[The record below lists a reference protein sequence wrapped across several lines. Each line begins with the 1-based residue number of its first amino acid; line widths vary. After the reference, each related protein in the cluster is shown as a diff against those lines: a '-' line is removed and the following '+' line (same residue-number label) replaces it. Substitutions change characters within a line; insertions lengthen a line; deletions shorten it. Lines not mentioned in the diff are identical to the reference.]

1 MTGPLRGEV
10 ALVTGADREIGAA
23 MAIALAEAGA
33 AVVLAHHAAAE
44 AAEAIAGR
52 IRASGGQA
60 ATEAADLSLPAE
72 NRALVARTAERFGRL
87 DIFVANAGI
96 TTWAPFL
103 ETDEAAWDAVTGLN
117 LKGAFFGAQAAA
129 AQMIAQAP
137 TQTPTHAPAPRRGR
151 IVFSSSVAGVAAL
164 PNCAPY
170 AVTKAGLRHLA
181 RVLALE
187 LGPHGITVNALGI
200 GATLN
205 ARNLRDDPDYEARW
219 SAAIPTGRC
228 GRPEDAAAALM
239 FLVSPGAD
247 MVSGHTLMLDGGWS
261 GLGAAP
267 R

>member
-1 MTGPLRGEV
+1 MTGALRGEV

-33 AVVLAHHAAAE
+33 AVVLAHHDAAE
-44 AAEAIAGR
+44 AAEATAER
-52 IRASGGQA
+52 IRRAGGRT

-72 NRALVARTAERFGRL
+72 NRALVARVAARFGRL
-87 DIFVANAGI
+87 DVFVANAGI
-96 TTWAPFL
+96 TAWAPFL
-103 ETDEAAWDAVTGLN
+103 ETDEAAWDAVAGLN

-129 AQMIAQAP
+129 AQMIAQA
-137 TQTPTHAPAPRRGR
+137 AGAGGAGRGR

-164 PNCAPY
+164 RDCAPY

-187 LGPHGITVNALGI
+187 LGPHKITVNALGI

-205 ARNLRDDPDYEARW
+205 ARNLADDPDYEARW

-247 MVSGHTLMLDGGWS
+247 MVSGHTLMLDGGWA
-261 GLGAAP
+261 GVGAVP

>member
-1 MTGPLRGEV
+1 MNGALRGEV

-33 AVVLAHHAAAE
+33 AVVLAHHDAAE
-44 AAEAIAGR
+44 AAEATAER
-52 IRASGGQA
+52 IRRAGGRA
-60 ATEAADLSLPAE
+60 ATEAADLSRPAE
-72 NRALVARTAERFGRL
+72 NRALVARVAARFGRL
-87 DIFVANAGI
+87 DVFVANAGI
-96 TTWAPFL
+96 TAWAPFL

-129 AQMIAQAP
+129 AQMIAQGAG
-137 TQTPTHAPAPRRGR
+137 AGMSAGGAGRGR

-164 PNCAPY
+164 RNCAPY

-205 ARNLRDDPDYEARW
+205 ARNLGDDPDYEARW
-219 SAAIPTGRC
+219 SAAIPAGRC
-228 GRPEDAAAALM
+228 GRPEDVAAALM
-239 FLVSPGAD
+239 FLVSPGAA
-247 MVSGHTLMLDGGWS
+247 MVSGHTLMLDGGWA
-261 GLGAAP
+261 GVGAVP

>member
-1 MTGPLRGEV
+1 MTGALRGEV

-33 AVVLAHHAAAE
+33 AVVLAHHDAAE
-44 AAEAIAGR
+44 AAEATAER
-52 IRASGGQA
+52 IRRAGGRA
-60 ATEAADLSLPAE
+60 ATEAADLSRPAE
-72 NRALVARTAERFGRL
+72 NRALVARAAACFGRL
-87 DIFVANAGI
+87 DVFVANAGI
-96 TTWAPFL
+96 TAWAPFL

-129 AQMIAQAP
+129 AQMIAQG
-137 TQTPTHAPAPRRGR
+137 PRTGAGGAGRGR

-164 PNCAPY
+164 RDCAPY

-205 ARNLRDDPDYEARW
+205 ARNLADDPDYEARW
-219 SAAIPTGRC
+219 SAAIPTGCC
-228 GRPEDAAAALM
+228 GRPEDVAAALM
-239 FLVSPGAD
+239 FLVSPGAA
-247 MVSGHTLMLDGGWS
+247 MVSGHTLMLDGGWA
-261 GLGAAP
+261 GVGAVP

>member
-33 AVVLAHHAAAE
+33 AVVLAHHDAAE
-44 AAEAIAGR
+44 AAEAAAER
-52 IRASGGQA
+52 IRRAGGRA
-60 ATEAADLSLPAE
+60 ATEAADLSVPAE
-72 NRALVARTAERFGRL
+72 NRALVARVAARFGRL
-87 DIFVANAGI
+87 DVFVANAGI
-96 TTWAPFL
+96 TAWAPFL
-103 ETDEAAWDAVTGLN
+103 ETDEAAWDAVAGLN

-129 AQMIAQAP
+129 QMIAQA
-137 TQTPTHAPAPRRGR
+137 AGGAGRGR

-164 PNCAPY
+164 RDCAPY

-187 LGPHGITVNALGI
+187 LGPHKITVNALGI

-205 ARNLRDDPDYEARW
+205 ARNLADDPDYEARW

-247 MVSGHTLMLDGGWS
+247 MVSGHTLMLDGGWA
-261 GLGAAP
+261 GVGAVP